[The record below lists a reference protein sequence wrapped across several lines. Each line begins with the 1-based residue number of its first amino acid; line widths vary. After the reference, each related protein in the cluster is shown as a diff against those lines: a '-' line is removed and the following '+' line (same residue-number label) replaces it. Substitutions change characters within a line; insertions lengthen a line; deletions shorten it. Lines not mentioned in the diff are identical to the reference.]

1 MSAKAPAQV
10 ARPPVVVAAAGLL
23 LGAALVLALGWLL
36 WPEQVVSNGA
46 RVFFVMLW
54 TALAYAALK
63 GFGWVR
69 LAIAAALVAWLWGA
83 SNSGALADALTG
95 AAWPDLASRAMQ
107 AAALSLLCLP
117 AARRWLAS
125 A

>member
-1 MSAKAPAQV
+1 M
-10 ARPPVVVAAAGLL
+10 VVAAAGLL

-36 WPEQVVSNGA
+36 WPEQVVSHGA

-54 TALAYAALK
+54 TVLAYAALK